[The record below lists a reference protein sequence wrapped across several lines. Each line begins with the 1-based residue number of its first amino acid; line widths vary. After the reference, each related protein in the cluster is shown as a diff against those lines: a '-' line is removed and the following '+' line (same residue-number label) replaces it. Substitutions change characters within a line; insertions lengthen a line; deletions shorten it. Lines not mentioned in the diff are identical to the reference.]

1 LILIKP
7 SFAILSYTE
16 DALRLIERA
25 GRTCYEMVRERG
37 HLSVIEHV
45 SLTVKFIV
53 DRGFTHELVRHRL
66 AAYSQESTWYCN
78 YGSKK
83 HGGELTFVIPSWS
96 TIRPGTYAEEHY
108 PFPVSTGGNRW
119 FRHMRACERCYLDL
133 IAEEGWTP
141 EQARS
146 VLPNSLKTEIV
157 MTANFREWLHVFALR
172 CSPAAHPQMREIM
185 APLHDACRKDWPAV
199 FAEL

>member
-66 AAYSQESTWYCN
+66 RR
-78 YGSKK
+78 
-83 HGGELTFVIPSWS
+83 IPKSP
-96 TIRPGTYAEEHY
+96 PGTATTA
-108 PFPVSTGGNRW
+108 PRSTAG
-119 FRHMRACERCYLDL
+119 
-133 IAEEGWTP
+133 
-141 EQARS
+141 
-146 VLPNSLKTEIV
+146 SL
-157 MTANFREWLHVFALR
+157 H
-172 CSPAAHPQMREIM
+172 S
-185 APLHDACRKDWPAV
+185 
-199 FAEL
+199 